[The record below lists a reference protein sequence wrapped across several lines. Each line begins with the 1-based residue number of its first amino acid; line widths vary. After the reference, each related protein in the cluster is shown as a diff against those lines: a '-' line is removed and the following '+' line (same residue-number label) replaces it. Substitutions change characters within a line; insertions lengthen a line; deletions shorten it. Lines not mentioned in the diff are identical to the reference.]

1 VNSQTLPNPHAAQ
14 NFTGARGNLIVN
26 CGMIKRALC
35 VALGL
40 LGALFPVTAQ
50 QTRHQKD
57 QSVAAEQ
64 SWTVGALQPSFG
76 LSFYQPKILSAA
88 NRSLLFHKGPVT
100 TWWDGGWLAN
110 ENALTQIGMASLN
123 LFPVSFLPSE
133 VFGAVPAQRGN
144 AASGSRPKNS
154 MTDGKDSTG
163 EPSRSPLDEIYYG
176 GEIGVLYG
184 QWSGKG
190 GGDLFETYIMGT
202 VGNDKFQITAGAAY
216 QEWSGRALK
225 FRSFAAPR

>member
-1 VNSQTLPNPHAAQ
+1 
-14 NFTGARGNLIVN
+14 
-26 CGMIKRALC
+26 MIKRALC

-40 LGALFPVTAQ
+40 LGALFPVAAQ
-50 QTRHQKD
+50 QARHLEKTTD
-57 QSVAAEQ
+57 RSVAAEQ
-64 SWTVGALQPSFG
+64 SWPVGALQPAFG
-76 LSFYQPKILSAA
+76 LGFYQRKILSAA

-133 VFGAVPAQRGN
+133 VFGTVPAHRGN
-144 AASGSRPKNS
+144 AASNSRPQNS
-154 MTDGKDSTG
+154 MTDGKDFAD
-163 EPSRSPLDEIYYG
+163 ELPRSPLDEIYYG

-190 GGDLFETYIMGT
+190 GGDLLETYIMGT

-225 FRSFAAPR
+225 FRSFGAPR

>member
-1 VNSQTLPNPHAAQ
+1 MRRKI
-14 NFTGARGNLIVN
+14 FTGARGNLIVN

-40 LGALFPVTAQ
+40 LGALFPVAAQ
-50 QTRHQKD
+50 QAGRFEKTTDR
-57 QSVAAEQ
+57 SVTAEQ
-64 SWTVGALQPSFG
+64 SRPVGALEPGFG

-110 ENALTQIGMASLN
+110 ENTLAQIGMASLD

-133 VFGAVPAQRGN
+133 VFGAVPVHRGN
-144 AASGSRPKNS
+144 AASGSRLKNS
-154 MTDGKDSTG
+154 MTDGNDSAG
-163 EPSRSPLDEIYYG
+163 ELPRSPLDEIYYG

-190 GGDLFETYIMGT
+190 GGDLFETYIMGS

-216 QEWSGRALK
+216 QQWSGRALK
-225 FRSFAAPR
+225 FRSFGSPR